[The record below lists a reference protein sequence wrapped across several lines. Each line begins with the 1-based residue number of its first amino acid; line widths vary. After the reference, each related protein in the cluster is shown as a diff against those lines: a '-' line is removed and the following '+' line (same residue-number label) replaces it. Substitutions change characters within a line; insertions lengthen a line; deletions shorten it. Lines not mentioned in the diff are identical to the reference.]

1 MVLREKNG
9 LSYNIEAAYTPYND
23 CGAVAIYFSCDHH
36 NSDYCR
42 ELIDKELQTLRNE
55 PLSARQLSM
64 IKRQF
69 LAQMAISMEN
79 NEGYMLGAG
88 KSLLVHNEIDT
99 LEEVYKKVQAVTA
112 EQIMEVAEEIFA
124 QTSTL
129 IYH

>member
-1 MVLREKNG
+1 MINQRRSLRKN
-9 LSYNIEAAYTPYND
+9 
-23 CGAVAIYFSCDHH
+23 
-36 NSDYCR
+36 
-42 ELIDKELQTLRNE
+42 
-55 PLSARQLSM
+55 PLCHLHY
-64 IKRQF
+64 
-69 LAQMAISMEN
+69 L
-79 NEGYMLGAG
+79 LGAG